1 MMTILAIET
10 SCDET
15 SVAIFKDKKLLSN
28 EVYSQIDIHKKFGG
42 VVPEIASRDHV
53 KKIDWVFNTAIKN
66 ANININAI
74 DAVAVT
80 YGPGLIGPLLIGIS
94 FAKGLALA
102 LNKPLIGV
110 NHLIG
115 HMNAIFIENPQ
126 LKPPLLFLIVSGG
139 HTELVH
145 MKDFDNLE
153 VLGHSIDDSVGEAF
167 DKVARILDLGYPGG
181 PVVDKISKGRD
192 EKFVRF
198 PRPLINSNNLDFS
211 FSGLKTSVLYY
222 VKKQDWT
229 FIKKHTPDIAASF
242 QKAVVDILISK
253 TLKAH
258 KDINAPVC
266 IVGGVAAN
274 SRLREEFSKKDINVY
289 YPSIEYC
296 TDNAAMIGYAAYHK
310 LEKKEFENMNLNAI
324 PYLDIE

>member
-1 MMTILAIET
+1 MTILAIET

-15 SVAIFKDKKLLSN
+15 SVAIFKNKKLLSN
-28 EVYSQIDIHKKFGG
+28 KVYSQIDIHKKFGG

-66 ANININAI
+66 ANINVNSI

-80 YGPGLIGPLLIGIS
+80 YGPGLIGPLLVGIS

-115 HMNAIFIENPQ
+115 HMNAVFIENPQ

-145 MKDFDNLE
+145 MEDFDNLK

-181 PVVDKISKGRD
+181 PAIDKISKGRD
-192 EKFVRF
+192 EKFVKF
-198 PRPLINSNNLDFS
+198 PRPLINSENLNFS
-211 FSGLKTSVLYY
+211 LSGLKTSVLYY
-222 VKKQDWT
+222 VKKQEQS
-229 FIKKHTPDIAASF
+229 FIKEHTPDIAASF

-258 KDINAPVC
+258 KSINTPVC

-274 SRLREEFSKKDINVY
+274 SRLRKEFSKKEIKVY

-310 LEKKEFENMNLNAI
+310 LEKREFENMNLNAI